1 MSLDQCINES
11 YAVSDLIGH
20 RNRTKKHY
28 SEAEKRKIA
37 PIVFTELPQPSK
49 QKNLRL
55 CKTLL
60 DSGASSS
67 VVNSQI
73 VQHLQCKQ

>member
-28 SEAEKRKIA
+28 SEADKEKIA
-37 PIVFTELPQPSK
+37 PIVFAELPQPSEK
-49 QKNLRL
+49 YGLRL

-67 VVNSQI
+67 VVNSQV
-73 VQHLQCKQ
+73 VQHLQCE